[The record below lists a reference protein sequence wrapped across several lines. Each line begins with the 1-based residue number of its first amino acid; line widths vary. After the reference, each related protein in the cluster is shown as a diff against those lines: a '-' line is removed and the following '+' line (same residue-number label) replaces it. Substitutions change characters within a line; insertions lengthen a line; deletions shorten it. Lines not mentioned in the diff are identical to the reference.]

1 MCVLARGIEDTLL
14 VPVNSLH
21 RADACERYRAVAF
34 GGRSDAMRRGL
45 HLTHVVLGR
54 RDRVGE
60 VGNRLL

>member
-1 MCVLARGIEDTLL
+1 
-14 VPVNSLH
+14 
-21 RADACERYRAVAF
+21 
-34 GGRSDAMRRGL
+34 MRRGL